1 MWRRYGA
8 DKCVDV
14 NGLQTLMQRLDDD
27 ELICLDPSKQTL
39 LQQSFSSSKALVSI
53 ENKQKALEHALV
65 ASRAIKT
72 KADIACLQHASNVST
87 QAHLAMWR

>member
-1 MWRRYGA
+1 
-8 DKCVDV
+8 
-14 NGLQTLMQRLDDD
+14 MQHLDGD

-39 LQQSFSSSKALVSI
+39 LQQSLSSSKSVGI
-53 ENKQKALEHALV
+53 NGKTQKALDDALV